1 MKARQH
7 NEVIVT
13 TRRNGCHI
21 MQVGRYRRLFPLNV
35 IYGGDNDGVLG
46 DALIIS

>member
-7 NEVIVT
+7 NEVIVA

-21 MQVGRYRRLFPLNV
+21 MQGALYRRLFPLTI
-35 IYGGDNDGVLG
+35 IYGGANGGVLR
-46 DALIIS
+46 DALIIL